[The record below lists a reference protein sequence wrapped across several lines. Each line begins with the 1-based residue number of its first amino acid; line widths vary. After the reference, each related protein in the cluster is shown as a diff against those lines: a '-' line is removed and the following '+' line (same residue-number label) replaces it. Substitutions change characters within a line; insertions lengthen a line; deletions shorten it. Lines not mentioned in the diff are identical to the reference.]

1 MEEKNFTDEEI
12 AKAILQQVEYG
23 AGIPYID
30 EWKKVRTIKFTEIL
44 DFIHRLQGENAEL
57 KEDNENWET
66 MFHICEERK
75 YRKMFNEEWKKEY
88 QKELDK
94 QGEGLIAGSP
104 DFDYVYQRYFEQKAE
119 IERLTEENKHLDK
132 LLGEKRLDE
141 LTVARQI
148 VAQNCVLNEENAE
161 LQKQV
166 DELKSRKIEPLIV
179 KCPSL
184 ETCPKV
190 EQAVKDTAKEIIAFV
205 EDKDKKAG
213 KFSIYRNLLCELKE
227 RYGVEVE

>member
-1 MEEKNFTDEEI
+1 MEEKKLTDEEI
-12 AKAILQQVEYG
+12 VKALECLVKDGVYYGGVVHLSDILALV
-23 AGIPYID
+23 
-30 EWKKVRTIKFTEIL
+30 
-44 DFIHRLQGENAEL
+44 HRLQDEIAEY
-57 KEDNENWET
+57 
-66 MFHICEERK
+66 ERK
-75 YRKMFNEEWKKEY
+75 FDDGELVSKEWH
-88 QKELDK
+88 D
-94 QGEGLIAGSP
+94 
-104 DFDYVYQRYFEQKAE
+104 EQVLHDREE

-227 RYGVEVE
+227 RYGVQVE